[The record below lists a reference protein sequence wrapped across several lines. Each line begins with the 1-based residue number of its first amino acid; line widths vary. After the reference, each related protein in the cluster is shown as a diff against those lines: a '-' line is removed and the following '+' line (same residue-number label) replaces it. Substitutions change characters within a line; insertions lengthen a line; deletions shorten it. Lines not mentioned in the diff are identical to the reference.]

1 MMGCAHQFTH
11 NFLDIYKNSFTIL
24 IMKTYKVDVYDDGT
38 KKWYLNG
45 ERHREDGPAVE
56 FADGT
61 KFWYLNGK
69 CHREDGPAVEW
80 ADGSKYWYLN
90 GKLHREDG
98 PAVEWA
104 NGTKH
109 WFLNDKLHR
118 EDGPAIECAAGT
130 KHWYLNGE
138 ELSEAEFNA
147 RTKPAPS
154 CEGKVV
160 EVDGVKYKL
169 TKA

>member
-1 MMGCAHQFTH
+1 
-11 NFLDIYKNSFTIL
+11 
-24 IMKTYKVDVYDDGT
+24 MKTYKVDVYDDGT

-90 GKLHREDG
+90 GELHREDG

-104 NGTKH
+104 SGTKH
-109 WFLNDKLHR
+109 WFLN
-118 EDGPAIECAAGT
+118 
-130 KHWYLNGE
+130 GE
-138 ELSEAEFNA
+138 QLTEAEFNA
-147 RTKPAPS
+147 RTKQKPS